1 MSFIACHAP
10 RLQHLFLALLLLP
23 CGTPLFASPEED
35 RQAFLA
41 FFSER
46 FPDVPLQQYVHGS
59 MMLSQ
64 DALSQYESIM
74 DFPPFEGDIDR
85 GRMLWEK
92 PFANGTTFA
101 DCFDNGGRNVAGR
114 YPYYD
119 DASDRIVT
127 FEMALNACLRKNG
140 EAELDYGD
148 RSTMGVL
155 TAYARTLSDGMM
167 MDIKVDSEGA
177 RKKYEAGRA
186 FYFRRIGQ
194 HNLACAS
201 CHYTH
206 AGHYFRDELLSPTI
220 GQPVNYPV
228 FRGGEFLY
236 TLHMRYQRCMEA
248 LRAMPYPAG
257 SEELN
262 NLEYFHSYLNNGLP
276 LKASVYRR

>member
-1 MSFIACHAP
+1 MSRFRGNSALFRQLSAALMLLVSAAP
-10 RLQHLFLALLLLP
+10 VL
-23 CGTPLFASPEED
+23 ASPEED
-35 RQAFLA
+35 RAEFMAL
-41 FFSER
+41 FRER
-46 FPDVPLQQYVHGS
+46 FPDVPLQQYIHGS
-59 MMLSQ
+59 MMLSE

-74 DFPPFEGDIDR
+74 DFPPFQGDIDR
-85 GRMLWEK
+85 GRALWEK
-92 PFANGTTFA
+92 PFANGKTFA
-101 DCFDNGGRNVAGR
+101 SCFENGGRNVAGL

-119 DASDRIVT
+119 AKTDRVVT
-127 FEMALNACLRKNG
+127 FEMALNQCLSANN
-140 EAELDYGD
+140 ETEFDYGD

-155 TAYARTLSDGMM
+155 TAYARTLSDGML

-177 RKKYEAGRA
+177 RRKYAAGRT

-201 CHYTH
+201 CHFTH

-220 GQPVNYPV
+220 GQAVHFPV

-248 LRAMPYPAG
+248 LRAVPFAAG

>member
-1 MSFIACHAP
+1 MSQKP
-10 RLQHLFLALLLLP
+10 RNKLLFQGLVLALLLSTCTL
-23 CGTPLFASPEED
+23 PLFASPEQD
-35 RQAFLA
+35 REAFLLYY
-41 FFSER
+41 R
-46 FPDVPLQQYVHGS
+46 GQFPDVPLEQYVHGS
-59 MMLSQ
+59 MMLSD

-74 DFPPFEGDIDR
+74 DFPPFQADIDR
-85 GRMLWEK
+85 GRTLWEK
-92 PFANGTTFA
+92 PFANGKAFA
-101 DCFDNGGRNVAGR
+101 DCFKNGGRNVAGL

-119 DASDRIVT
+119 EAGDRVVT
-127 FEMALNACLRKNG
+127 FEMAINRCLRENNQT
-140 EAELDYGD
+140 ELEYGD

-155 TAYARTLSDGMM
+155 TAYARTLSDGML
-167 MDIKVDSEGA
+167 MDIRVESEGA
-177 RKKYEAGRA
+177 RMKYEAGRA

-201 CHYTH
+201 CHLTH

-220 GQPVNYPV
+220 GQAVHFPV

-236 TLHMRYQRCMEA
+236 TLQMRYQRCMEA
-248 LRAMPYPAG
+248 LRAVPFAAG

>member
-1 MSFIACHAP
+1 MSASRRGIVHSC
-10 RLQHLFLALLLLP
+10 RLLCALLLLP
-23 CGTPLFASPEED
+23 LTAPLWASPEQD

-41 FFSER
+41 FFRER
-46 FPDVPLQQYVHGS
+46 FPDVPLEQYVHGS
-59 MMLSQ
+59 MMLSE
-64 DALSQYESIM
+64 DALSQYRSIM
-74 DFPPFEGDIDR
+74 DFPPFQGDIDR
-85 GRMLWEK
+85 GRALWEK
-92 PFANGTTFA
+92 PFANGRTFA

-114 YPYYD
+114 YPSYD
-119 DASDRIVT
+119 AAKDRVVT
-127 FEMALNACLRKNG
+127 FEMALNQCLKDNN

-148 RSTMGVL
+148 TSTMGVL
-155 TAYARTLSDGMM
+155 TAYARSLSDGML
-167 MDIKVDSEGA
+167 MDVEVESEGA

-201 CHYTH
+201 CHLTH

-220 GQPVNYPV
+220 GQAVHFPV

-248 LRAMPYPAG
+248 VRAVPFAAG

-276 LKASVYRR
+276 LEASVYRR